1 MGQRTQ
7 DQFAIPRPKVGDS
20 GFLFG
25 GGMPRALFYLLCFC
39 QRPLRASEIASCDSM
54 SSWPFL
60 GEVYGGGGAGN
71 GRVGGRAACG
81 ALGGLSGLPGPVPGG
96 AAGASSDPRASIT
109 AAAAAVTLCAPR
121 APHTSAARRH
131 RRSGAPLSSEP
142 QRSG

>member
-39 QRPLRASEIASCDSM
+39 LRPPRTSEIASCDSM
-54 SSWPFL
+54 SSWPFS
-60 GEVYGGGGAGN
+60 GEVSGGGGAGN

-96 AAGASSDPRASIT
+96 E
-109 AAAAAVTLCAPR
+109 
-121 APHTSAARRH
+121 RR
-131 RRSGAPLSSEP
+131 EP
-142 QRSG
+142 QVTPARQSRRQRRL